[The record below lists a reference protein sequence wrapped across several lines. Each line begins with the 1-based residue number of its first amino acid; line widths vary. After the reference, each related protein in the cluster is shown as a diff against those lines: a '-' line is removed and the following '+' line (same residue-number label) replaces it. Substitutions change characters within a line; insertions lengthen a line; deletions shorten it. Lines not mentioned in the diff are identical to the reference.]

1 MIRKTLT
8 LLTLSLLLF
17 ANTSFAHSEIIFTDP
32 VKGTTLNKSLE
43 YVTITFNTKIEKMS
57 TFKVT
62 DQDDSSLPVEKKN
75 IDGHT
80 ATLYLKQPVKDGKY
94 TVVWKLASPDGH
106 INNGHYTITVNRDG
120 SPSSNTS
127 STNAEN
133 DEASSSGKGQT
144 AQTESTSSDTGNQNR
159 IYIAVIAGLIVIA
172 FIGLFFVGRKKN
184 K

>member
-1 MIRKTLT
+1 MIKKILA

-32 VKGTTLNKSLE
+32 VKGATLNKSLE
-43 YVTITFNTKIEKMS
+43 NVTITFNTKIEKMS

-62 DQDDSSLPVEKKN
+62 DQNDSSLPVEKKN

-106 INNGHYTITVNRDG
+106 INNGDYTITVNRDG
-120 SPSSNTS
+120 NPSSNAS
-127 STNAEN
+127 GN
-133 DEASSSGKGQT
+133 DEASSSDEGQT
-144 AQTESTSSDTGNQNR
+144 AQTEGTSSDTGNQNR

-172 FIGLFFVGRKKN
+172 FIGLFFVGRKK
-184 K
+184 KK